1 MLQKY
6 LGPFRFLVHYRRH
19 HLMYVILE
27 RRHQTYHLYIRC
39 NIHDTMMD
47 YDVDAAVK
55 GSLEN
60 LLHQAADD
68 VESNRML

>member
-1 MLQKY
+1 
-6 LGPFRFLVHYRRH
+6 
-19 HLMYVILE
+19 
-27 RRHQTYHLYIRC
+27 
-39 NIHDTMMD
+39 MMD